1 MRVEGCFYNLLILSI
16 CSMSGAL
23 IIINT
28 QFLFILVTNH
38 IFLNQFCVVPIKT
51 SFFTDPCMFLRCEQN
66 CTFFIIYLEEVRA
79 GICRPCVE
87 TKLTATKKS
96 ATDGN

>member
-1 MRVEGCFYNLLILSI
+1 MFLQFTYPKYLLNVWGTYYNKYSI
-16 CSMSGAL
+16 PL
-23 IIINT
+23 H
-28 QFLFILVTNH
+28 LVTNH
-38 IFLNQFCVVPIKT
+38 ARNIFLNQFCVVPIKT

-79 GICRPCVE
+79 GVCRTCVE